1 MENAFPAEQKTDRSS
16 DVLFYGK
23 KRGMIIIKQEGGKII
38 SGASMKD
45 VPNILWLEEIR
56 KEDIVSVGGKGA
68 SLGEMASIG
77 LPVPKAFVVTAQ
89 AFRRFLVE
97 TGIEKKIF
105 ASYER
110 LDVEDNEALEKAADG
125 AKTMV
130 LKAKMPAFIKDEIRH
145 AYKKISAEDLIVAVR
160 SSATAEDLP
169 DASFAGQ
176 QETYLNIKGEAA
188 LLEAVQKCWASLYGA
203 RAIYYRA
210 KQGFDDHTVNIAVV
224 VQQLV
229 HSEKAGVMF
238 TSHPITGEPLTI
250 IEGSWGLGEAVVSGS
265 VSPDK
270 YIFDQRSEKVDDVL
284 ISNKKVEIIAD
295 GDHGTKLVD
304 VPASRQDT
312 QVLSTAEITK
322 LAMYGKIAENH
333 YGIPQ
338 DVEWG
343 IVNGIIYILQSRPI
357 TTIGNKKEAKSMSG
371 QKQNA
376 KIILQGQGA
385 APGIA
390 SGRVVVIRDVKD
402 TGRVK
407 EGDILVTKM
416 TSPDMVPAMRKV
428 AAIITDEG
436 GLTCHAAIVSRELG
450 TPAVVGTKTA
460 THVLTNGQLIT
471 VDGEKGLIYEGEIAQ
486 AAPAPTAAVLAGVA
500 GPSKI
505 ITATSVKV
513 NVSIPEAAARAA
525 ATGADGVGLLRI
537 EHLIL
542 GLNKTPGW
550 FIANNKEEDFVRE
563 LHDGI
568 KIVLDAFP
576 GKPVW
581 VRTLDAPTDEFRNMM
596 GGENEPLEHNPM
608 LGWRGIRRDIQSP
621 DQFRLQVE
629 SFKRLWKEGYDNL
642 GIMFPMVS
650 HPDEFLAAK
659 AMMMAC
665 GVDVDNVTLGIM
677 IEIPASAIMIE
688 DFLKCGIKFASFGT
702 NDLVQYTLAI
712 DRNNENVAD
721 MYQPQH
727 PAVLHLIHTAIQM
740 CRAYDVECSICGQA
754 GSDPKMASW
763 LVEHGIASI
772 SANIDAIAK
781 IREAVART
789 EKRIILEAA
798 RNRDAE

>member
-1 MENAFPAEQKTDRSS
+1 
-16 DVLFYGK
+16 
-23 KRGMIIIKQEGGKII
+23 
-38 SGASMKD
+38 

-56 KEDIVSVGGKGA
+56 KEDISSVGGKGA

-77 LPVPKAFVVTAQ
+77 LPVPPAFVVTAQ

-97 TGIEKKIF
+97 TGLDQKIF
-105 ASYER
+105 KISENI
-110 LDVEDNEALEKAADG
+110 DVENNAVLEKAADTI
-125 AKTMV
+125 KTLV
-130 LKAKMPAFIKDEIRH
+130 IKAKMPAAIKDDIK
-145 AYKKISAEDLIVAVR
+145 ASYKKMSQKELIVAVR

-188 LLEAVQKCWASLYGA
+188 LLLAVQNCWASLYGA

-210 KQGFDDHTVNIAVV
+210 KQGFEEHSVNIAVV

-238 TSHPITGEPLTI
+238 TSHPISGDPITI

-265 VSPDK
+265 VSPDH
-270 YIFDQRSEKVDDVL
+270 YVFDQRTESVGEKT
-284 ISNKKVEIIAD
+284 IANKKVEIIPD
-295 GDHGTKLVD
+295 GSHGTKLVSID
-304 VPASRQDT
+304 PARQDM
-312 QVLSTAEITK
+312 QVLSDAELAK

-343 IVNGIIYILQSRPI
+343 IVAGTIYILQSRPI
-357 TTIGNKKEAKSMSG
+357 TTIGKKEAKSMSG
-371 QKQNA
+371 QNKDA
-376 KIILQGQGA
+376 KILLKGQGA
-385 APGIA
+385 APGTA
-390 SGRVVVIRDVKD
+390 TGKVVIIRDVKD
-402 TGRVK
+402 TGSVK
-407 EGDILVTKM
+407 EGDILVTRM
-416 TSPDMVPAMRKV
+416 TNPDMVPAMRKV
-428 AAIITDEG
+428 AAIVTDEG
-436 GLTCHAAIVSRELG
+436 GMTCHAAIVSRELG
-450 TPAVVGTKTA
+450 TPAVVGTKTG
-460 THVLTNGQLIT
+460 TQQLKNGQLVT
-471 VDGEKGLIYEGEIAQ
+471 VDGEMGIVYEGEVTLGTTQSKTGA
-486 AAPAPTAAVLAGVA
+486 AALMAPAGNAP
-500 GPSKI
+500 I

-550 FIANNKEEDFVRE
+550 FIANHKEEEFVKE
-563 LHDGI
+563 LYDGI

-576 GKPVW
+576 GKTVW
-581 VRTLDAPTDEFRNMM
+581 VRTLDAPTDEFRNMQ
-596 GGENEPLEHNPM
+596 GGESEPHEHNPM
-608 LGWRGIRRDIQSP
+608 LGWRGIRRDLQSF

-629 SFKRLWKEGYDNL
+629 AFKRLWKAGYEHL
-642 GIMFPMVS
+642 GVMFPMVS
-650 HPDEFLAAK
+650 HPDQFIKAK
-659 AMMMAC
+659 EMMR
-665 GVDVDNVTLGIM
+665 GWGIDVDNVALGIM

-688 DFLKCGIKFASFGT
+688 DFLKAGIKFASFGT
-702 NDLVQYTLAI
+702 NDLIQYTIAI

-721 MYQPQH
+721 MYNPQH
-727 PAVLHLIHTAIQM
+727 PAVLTLIHNSIQQ
-740 CRAYDVECSICGQA
+740 CRAYGVECSICGQA
-754 GSDPKMASW
+754 GSDPKMAIW
-763 LVEHGIASI
+763 LVEHGITSI

-798 RNRDAE
+798 RTRDAE

>member
-1 MENAFPAEQKTDRSS
+1 
-16 DVLFYGK
+16 
-23 KRGMIIIKQEGGKII
+23 
-38 SGASMKD
+38 MKS

-56 KEDIVSVGGKGA
+56 KEDIISVGGKGA

-77 LPVPKAFVVTAQ
+77 LPVPGAFVVTAQ

-97 TGIEKKIF
+97 TGLEQKIYASIEK
-105 ASYER
+105 
-110 LDVEDNEALEKAADG
+110 LDVEDNAALEKAAET
-125 AKTMV
+125 AKGLVM
-130 LKAKMPAFIKDEIRH
+130 KAKIPVAIRDDIRK
-145 AYKKISAEDLIVAVR
+145 AYKRMNSGNLVVAVR

-176 QETYLNIKGEAA
+176 QETFLNIQGEAA
-188 LLEAVQKCWASLYGA
+188 LLSAVQKCWASLYGA

-229 HSEKAGVMF
+229 NSEKAGVMF
-238 TSHPITGEPLTI
+238 TSHPITGEPTTI

-270 YIFDQRSEKVDDVL
+270 YVFDQRSENVTERMIATKQ
-284 ISNKKVEIIAD
+284 IEIIAD
-295 GDHGTKLVD
+295 GSNGTKLVD
-304 VPASRQDT
+304 VPADRREA
-312 QVLSTAEITK
+312 QVLSDAEVAK
-322 LAMYGKIAENH
+322 LAMFGKIAENH

-343 IVNGIIYILQSRPI
+343 IVGTTFYILQSRPI
-357 TTIGNKKEAKSMSG
+357 TTIGAKKEAKSTG
-371 QKQNA
+371 AAGKGDQT
-376 KIILQGQGA
+376 ILVQGQGA
-385 APGIA
+385 SPGIA
-390 SGRVVVIRDVKD
+390 SGKVVVIRDVKD

-407 EGDILVTKM
+407 EGDILVTRM
-416 TSPDMVPAMRKV
+416 TNPDMVPAMRKV
-428 AAIITDEG
+428 QAIVTDEG
-436 GLTCHAAIVSRELG
+436 GMTCHAAIVSRELG

-460 THVLTNGQLIT
+460 TAVLTNGQVVT
-471 VDGEKGLIYEGEIAQ
+471 VNGEMGLVYEGAIEIAGQ
-486 AAPAPTAAVLAGVA
+486 KTAGAGPQVVSAAAAPV
-500 GPSKI
+500 

-550 FIANNKEEDFVRE
+550 FITNHREEEFVKE

-596 GGENEPLEHNPM
+596 GGENEPHEHNPM
-608 LGWRGIRRDIQSP
+608 LGWRGIRRDLESP
-621 DQFRLQVE
+621 EQFRLQVE
-629 SFKRLWKEGYDNL
+629 AFKQLWKEGYENL

-650 HPDEFLAAK
+650 HPDQFLRARE
-659 AMMMAC
+659 MMRGW
-665 GVDVDNVTLGIM
+665 GVDVENATLGIM
-677 IEIPASAIMIE
+677 IEIPSSAILIE
-688 DFLKCGIKFASFGT
+688 DFLECGIKFASFGT
-702 NDLVQYTLAI
+702 NDLIQYTLAI
-712 DRNNENVAD
+712 DRNNENVAT
-721 MYQPQH
+721 MYQPKH
-727 PAVLHLIHTAIQM
+727 PAVLHLIHDAIQS
-740 CRAYDVECSICGQA
+740 CREYGVECSICGQA
-754 GSDPKMASW
+754 GSDPKMVEW
-763 LVEHGIASI
+763 LVEHGIASV
-772 SANIDAIAK
+772 SANIDAIPK
-781 IREAVART
+781 IRETVAKT

-798 RNRDAE
+798 RNRNAE

>member
-1 MENAFPAEQKTDRSS
+1 
-16 DVLFYGK
+16 
-23 KRGMIIIKQEGGKII
+23 
-38 SGASMKD
+38 MKE

-56 KEDIVSVGGKGA
+56 KEDIISVGGKGA

-77 LPVPKAFVVTAQ
+77 LPVPRAFVVTAQ

-97 TGIEKKIF
+97 TSLEKKLF
-105 ASYER
+105 ASFDR
-110 LDVEDNEALEKAADG
+110 LDVENNEALEKAADA
-125 AKTMV
+125 AKALV
-130 LKAKMPAFIKDEIRH
+130 LKAKMPASLRDDIRS
-145 AYKKISAEDLIVAVR
+145 AYKKMAKDDLIVAVR

-188 LLEAVQKCWASLYGA
+188 LITAVQMCWASLYGA

-210 KQGFDDHTVNIAVV
+210 KQGFDDSTVNIAVV
-224 VQQLV
+224 IQQLV

-270 YIFDQRSEKVDDVL
+270 YVFDQRTEKVVDTL

-295 GDHGTKLVD
+295 GDHGTKLAD
-304 VPASRQDT
+304 VPASRQDAR
-312 QVLSTAEITK
+312 VLSDAEVAR
-322 LAMYGKIAENH
+322 LGMYGRIAENH
-333 YGIPQ
+333 YSVPQ

-343 IVNGIIYILQSRPI
+343 IVAGDFFILQSRPI
-357 TTIGNKKEAKSMSG
+357 TTIGSKKEARGMTG
-371 QKQNA
+371 QKQSAN
-376 KIILQGQGA
+376 ILVQGQGA

-390 SGRVVVIRDVKD
+390 SGRVVIIRDAKD
-402 TGRVK
+402 IGLVK

-416 TSPDMVPAMRKV
+416 TNPDMVPAMRKV
-428 AAIITDEG
+428 AAIVTDEG
-436 GLTCHAAIVSRELG
+436 GMTCHAAIVSRELG
-450 TPAVVGTKTA
+450 TPAVVGTKKA
-460 THVLTNGQLIT
+460 TGVLKNGQLIT
-471 VDGEKGLIYEGEIAQ
+471 VDGEMGLVYEGELPH
-486 AAPAPTAAVLAGVA
+486 AALPAKTAAVSVMAVA
-500 GPSKI
+500 GTAPI

-576 GKPVW
+576 GKTVW

-596 GGENEPLEHNPM
+596 GGENEPHEHNPM
-608 LGWRGIRRDIQSP
+608 LGWRGIRRDLQSP
-621 DQFRLQVE
+621 EQFRLQVE
-629 SFKRLWKEGYDNL
+629 SFKRLWKEGYENL

-650 HPDEFLAAK
+650 HPDQFVKAK
-659 AMMMAC
+659 EMMREW
-665 GVDVDNVTLGIM
+665 GVDVENVTLGIM
-677 IEIPASAIMIE
+677 IEIPSSAIMIE
-688 DFLKCGIKFASFGT
+688 DFIRCGIKFASFGT
-702 NDLVQYTLAI
+702 NDLIQYTLAI

-721 MYQPQH
+721 MYNPQH
-727 PAVLHLIHTAIQM
+727 PAVLSLIHNAIQT
-740 CRAYDVECSICGQA
+740 CRAYDIECSICGQA
-754 GSDPKMASW
+754 GSDPKMAKW
-763 LVEHGIASI
+763 LVEHGITSI

-798 RNRDAE
+798 RTKDAE

>member
-1 MENAFPAEQKTDRSS
+1 
-16 DVLFYGK
+16 
-23 KRGMIIIKQEGGKII
+23 
-38 SGASMKD
+38 MKE

-56 KEDIVSVGGKGA
+56 KEDIISVGGKGA

-97 TGIEKKIF
+97 TGLEKKLF
-105 ASYER
+105 ASYQN
-110 LDVEDNEALEKAADG
+110 LDVENNEELEKAADG
-125 AKTMV
+125 AKAMV
-130 LKAKMPAFIKDEIRH
+130 LKAKMPAAIRDDIKK
-145 AYKKISAEDLIVAVR
+145 AYKKMAAGDLIVAVR

-188 LLEAVQKCWASLYGA
+188 VIQSVQKCWASLYGA

-210 KQGFDDHTVNIAVV
+210 KQGFDDHSVNIAVV
-224 VQQLV
+224 IQQLV

-238 TSHPITGEPLTI
+238 TSHPITGEQKTI
-250 IEGSWGLGEAVVSGS
+250 VEGSWGLGEAVVSGT
-265 VSPDK
+265 VSPDN
-270 YIFDQRSEKVDDVL
+270 YVFDQQSEKVAEVY
-284 ISNKKVEIIAD
+284 IANKKVEIIPD
-295 GDHGTKLVD
+295 GDHGTKVAEVAKD
-304 VPASRQDT
+304 RQDAR
-312 QVLSTAEITK
+312 VLSDDEIAK

-343 IVNGIIYILQSRPI
+343 VVGGTIYILQSRPI
-357 TTIGNKKEAKSMSG
+357 TTIGNKKEAKSMEH
-371 QKQNA
+371 KANA
-376 KIILQGQGA
+376 KILLQGQGA

-390 SGRVVVIRDVKD
+390 SGNVVIIRDVRD
-402 TGRVK
+402 TGKVK
-407 EGDILVTKM
+407 EGDILVTRM
-416 TSPDMVPAMRKV
+416 TNPDMVPAMRKV

-436 GLTCHAAIVSRELG
+436 GMTCHAAIVSRELG

-460 THVLTNGQLIT
+460 TNVLKNGQLVT
-471 VDGEKGLIYEGEIAQ
+471 VDGEKGHIYEGLLAAAAPTQAAIAAQ
-486 AAPAPTAAVLAGVA
+486 AVAAAAAP
-500 GPSKI
+500 I

-513 NVSIPEAAARAA
+513 NVSIPEAAKRAA

-550 FIANNKEEDFVRE
+550 YITNHKEEEFVAE

-581 VRTLDAPTDEFRNMM
+581 VRTLDAPTDEFRNMQ
-596 GGENEPLEHNPM
+596 GGENEPHEHNPM
-608 LGWRGIRRDIQSP
+608 LGWRGIRRDLQSP

-629 SFKRLWKEGYDNL
+629 AFKRLWKEGYDNL

-650 HPDEFLAAK
+650 HPDQFILGKE
-659 AMMMAC
+659 MMRGW
-665 GVDVDNVTLGIM
+665 GVDVENVTLGIM
-677 IEIPASAIMIE
+677 IEIPSSAIMVE
-688 DFLKCGIKFASFGT
+688 DFIRAGIKFASFGT
-702 NDLVQYTLAI
+702 NDLIQYTLAI

-721 MYQPQH
+721 MYNPKH
-727 PAVLHLIHTAIQM
+727 PAVLSLIHNAIQM
-740 CRAYDVECSICGQA
+740 CRAYNVECSICGQA
-754 GSDPKMASW
+754 GSDPKMAVW
-763 LVEHGIASI
+763 LVEHGITSI
-772 SANIDAIAK
+772 SANIDAISK
-781 IREAVART
+781 IREAVAKT

-798 RNRDAE
+798 RSNDAE

>member
-1 MENAFPAEQKTDRSS
+1 MENAFPAEQKTDRSC

-596 GGENEPLEHNPM
+596 GGENEPIEHNPM

>member
-1 MENAFPAEQKTDRSS
+1 
-16 DVLFYGK
+16 
-23 KRGMIIIKQEGGKII
+23 MIIIKQEGGKII

-110 LDVEDNEALEKAADG
+110 LDVEDNEALEKAAEG

-304 VPASRQDT
+304 VPPSRQDT

-357 TTIGNKKEAKSMSG
+357 TTIGNKKEAKGMSG

-402 TGRVK
+402 TGSVK

-471 VDGEKGLIYEGEIAQ
+471 VDGEKGLIYEGEITAPAKPAQ
-486 AAPAPTAAVLAGVA
+486 VVQMAAAAPH
-500 GPSKI
+500 I

-568 KIVLDAFP
+568 KIVT
-576 GKPVW
+576 
-581 VRTLDAPTDEFRNMM
+581 R
-596 GGENEPLEHNPM
+596 
-608 LGWRGIRRDIQSP
+608 
-621 DQFRLQVE
+621 
-629 SFKRLWKEGYDNL
+629 
-642 GIMFPMVS
+642 
-650 HPDEFLAAK
+650 
-659 AMMMAC
+659 C
-665 GVDVDNVTLGIM
+665 
-677 IEIPASAIMIE
+677 IP
-688 DFLKCGIKFASFGT
+688 
-702 NDLVQYTLAI
+702 
-712 DRNNENVAD
+712 R
-721 MYQPQH
+721 
-727 PAVLHLIHTAIQM
+727 
-740 CRAYDVECSICGQA
+740 
-754 GSDPKMASW
+754 
-763 LVEHGIASI
+763 
-772 SANIDAIAK
+772 
-781 IREAVART
+781 
-789 EKRIILEAA
+789 
-798 RNRDAE
+798 